1 MLITQVC
8 HLAWETSGRVE
19 KLLAFGPDTLPPHFS
34 SMITLGYEGENK
46 IENKN
51 VYGFYML

>member
-46 IENKN
+46 IEDKN